1 MKKQLLF
8 AFLTFCVLNIY
19 AQSASSLAVTGTTTD
34 LTKYSYFDDNQW
46 SDEIRDVS
54 STFGNVQIAMSNPD
68 YRVTAGDIYY
78 LTYAAGTTAVAYE
91 IPVDTTYKI
100 RVSNLGVIDASGK
113 TFIELKKQV
122 EEIVTR
128 NYPLSGV
135 QFVLKTPARFVVQLV
150 GEVPRAYNVTCWPLT
165 RLSTIVMRVTT
176 EYSSTRDV
184 KVISANG
191 KEHTYDLFD
200 ARRNGNLAN
209 NPYMCPGDKIVIGRT
224 DRVVNINGA
233 VERSGAYELL
243 PGENLET
250 LINKYASGLTISG
263 DPTHIEISRSK
274 TNESKSGEKIYL
286 DSIKKDSEFELQN
299 FDIVTVRSL
308 FDLQPVMFLEGA
320 VGSLESGE
328 ELESST
334 RIPIQFYQ
342 QTNYAY
348 FIRQNK
354 RYFSS
359 SVSDRKNAYIIRG
372 EEIIPYNIDEA
383 LYNANFNSDLI
394 VQEND
399 VLVVPFKQYFVTVA
413 GAVKNPGRFPYI
425 PDRTW
430 DYYVGLAGGF
440 VKGQNA
446 RDAIEI
452 TDINGRKMAKKDVIT
467 PETTILAK
475 TNAGLFYFN
484 QYSNFI
490 LTLCNLITTCI
501 TVYLIITGRK
511 DLSK

>member
-1 MKKQLLF
+1 MKKVLS
-8 AFLTFCVLNIY
+8 FLILSTISIY
-19 AQSASSLAVTGTTTD
+19 IFAQSASSLAVTGTTTD
-34 LTKYSYFDDNQW
+34 LTKYGYFDDNQW
-46 SDEIRDVS
+46 SDEIRDAS
-54 STFGNVQIAMSNPD
+54 ANFGNVQIAMSNPD
-68 YRVTAGDIYY
+68 YKVTAGDIYY
-78 LTYAAGTTAVAYE
+78 LTYSAGSTAVSYE

-113 TFIELKKQV
+113 TYLELKKQV

-135 QFVLKTPARFVVQLV
+135 QFVLKTPARFTIQIV
-150 GEVPRAYNVTCWPLT
+150 GEVANSFDVTCWPLT
-165 RLSTIVMRVTT
+165 RLSTIVMRVVT

-191 KEHTYDLFD
+191 KEHHYDLFD
-200 ARRNGNLAN
+200 ARRNGNKAN
-209 NPYMCPGDKIVIGRT
+209 NPYLCPGDVIVVGRK

-233 VERSGAYELL
+233 VERTGAYELL
-243 PGENLET
+243 PGENLES

-263 DPTHIEISRSK
+263 DPTHIEVSRSK
-274 TNESKSGEKIYL
+274 TADSKSGEKIYL

-299 FDIVTVRSL
+299 FDIVTVRSF

-320 VGSLESGE
+320 VGRLESGE

-354 RYFSS
+354 NYFTS

-372 EEIIPYNIDEA
+372 EEIIPYDIDEA
-383 LYNANFNSDLI
+383 LYNANFNSDLL

-399 VLVVPFKQYFVTVA
+399 ILMVPFKQYFVTVA

-440 VKGQNA
+440 VKGQNT
-446 RDAIEI
+446 RDAVEI
-452 TDINGRKMAKKDVIT
+452 TDINGRKMTKNDVIT

-490 LTLCNLITTCI
+490 LTLCTLISSVVS
-501 TVYLIITGRK
+501 VYLIIGGK
-511 DLSK
+511 KNPS